1 MQVNENLNAHPT
13 LLERS
18 SKFDIKAYLSKYTI
32 FIILLMIIL
41 ALSIASPVFLTAK
54 NIVNIFTA
62 EAGRGLLALGVAFCI
77 ISRGIDLSLGSVVAV
92 SSVFSAALVQELT
105 YATLIIP
112 DLVYVPT
119 WAAVLAG
126 IVIGT
131 SFGVLNGVLIAY
143 TKIPPFIATL
153 GSMVIARGVALL
165 FTNAYPVPML
175 RKDFTRIGQDNM
187 FGFLPNIV
195 VVFLVFAVISY
206 VLLNWTKF
214 GKNVYAIGGNV
225 EAARA
230 AGIKVERNIVAIYTW
245 SAFCAAVAGVMITA
259 RAASGIASL
268 GTSYELDAIAAATVG
283 GVSHTGGIGTIPGVF
298 VGILVLGVINNG
310 LLILGVSP
318 YLQQIIKGIII
329 VVAVIIDMRKISRK

>member
-1 MQVNENLNAHPT
+1 MMEEIQNVTKKGFN
-13 LLERS
+13 
-18 SKFDIKAYLSKYTI
+18 FKAYLSKYTI
-32 FIILLMIIL
+32 FVILLLLIAI
-41 ALSIASPVFLTAK
+41 LSIASDVFLTGR

-77 ISRGIDLSLGSVVAV
+77 ISRGIDLSIGSIVAV

-112 DLVYVPT
+112 NLVYVPA
-119 WAAVLAG
+119 WVAVLVG
-126 IVIGT
+126 VVLGT
-131 SFGVLNGVLIAY
+131 LFGVLNGLFIAY

-175 RKDFTRIGQDNM
+175 RKDFTIIGQGSM

-195 VVFLVFAVISY
+195 VVFFVFAILSY
-206 VLLNWTKF
+206 ILLNWTKF
-214 GKNVYAIGGNV
+214 GKNVYAIGGNT

-230 AGIKVERNIVAIYTW
+230 AGIKVERNLVAIYTW
-245 SAFCAAVAGVMITA
+245 SALCAAVAGVMITS

-268 GTSYELDAIAAATVG
+268 GTGYELDAIAAATVG
-283 GVSHTGGIGTIPGVF
+283 GVSHTGGIGTITGVIG
-298 VGILVLGVINNG
+298 GILVLGVINNG

-329 VVAVIIDMRKISRK
+329 VAAVVVDMRKISRKS

>member
-1 MQVNENLNAHPT
+1 MQVNENIAGSLP
-13 LLERS
+13 EKKPRI
-18 SKFDIKAYLSKYTI
+18 DIKSFVSKYTI
-32 FIILLMIIL
+32 FIILLVMILI
-41 ALSIASPVFLTAK
+41 LSIASPVFLTGR

-62 EAGRGLLALGVAFCI
+62 EAGRGLLAFGIAFCI
-77 ISRGIDLSLGSVVAV
+77 ISRGIDLSAGSVVAV
-92 SSVFSAALVQELT
+92 SSVFSAALVQELS
-105 YATLIIP
+105 YSTLIIP
-112 DLVYVPT
+112 NLVYVPA
-119 WAAVLAG
+119 WVAVLVGALL
-126 IVIGT
+126 GT
-131 SFGVLNGVLIAY
+131 SFGVLNGLLIAY

-153 GSMVIARGVALL
+153 GSQVIARGVALL
-165 FTNAYPVPML
+165 FTNAYPIPML
-175 RKDFTRIGQDNM
+175 RKDFTIIGQGNM

-195 VVFLVFAVISY
+195 VVFLVFGVIAY

-230 AGIKVERNIVAIYTW
+230 AGIKVERNLVAIYTW
-245 SAFCAAVAGVMITA
+245 SALCASVAGVMITS

-268 GTSYELDAIAAATVG
+268 GLSYELDAIAAATVG
-283 GVSHTGGIGTIPGVF
+283 GVSHAGGIGTIPGVF

-329 VVAVIIDMRKISRK
+329 VVAVIVDMRKTSKKA

>member
-1 MQVNENLNAHPT
+1 MRAIDNVSR
-13 LLERS
+13 LERKS
-18 SKFDIKAYLSKYTI
+18 RFDFKSYLGKYTI
-32 FIILLMIIL
+32 SLILLLLIL
-41 ALSIASPVFLTAK
+41 VLSISSPAFFTKK

-77 ISRGIDLSLGSVVAV
+77 IARGIDLSLGSVVAV

-112 DLVYVPT
+112 ELVFIPA
-119 WAAVLAG
+119 WIAVLAG

-131 SFGVLNGVLIAY
+131 AFGVINGVLIAY

-175 RKDFTRIGQDNM
+175 REDFTKIGQGNM

-195 VVFLVFAVISY
+195 VVFLVFVVAAYI
-206 VLLNWTKF
+206 LLNWTKF
-214 GKNVYAIGGNV
+214 GKNVYAIGGNI

-230 AGIKVERNIVAIYTW
+230 AGIKVERNIVAIYSW
-245 SAFCAAVAGVMITA
+245 SALCASVAGVMITS

-268 GTSYELDAIAAATVG
+268 GTGYELDAIAAATVG

-329 VVAVIIDMRKISRK
+329 VVAVIIDMRKISRKA